1 MFGKTGGIQMKSV
14 LKKEHSLIC
23 VTILSAMFGLTGCG
37 GSDGESKFDIT
48 RPIESTLEITL
59 DGIFTDSDEMTV
71 EFDGEKAVIIDYGNS
86 IFGTNPSVIPL
97 GKPLIQDIR
106 CNTQS
111 CTGLL
116 GVPSVS
122 NGVLDRVR
130 WEAVTLTPAKDDQIT
145 LESVSLIKYT
155 LSPKKEENPKESELT
170 ATLTR
175 KSSCKA
181 WWSILSNDGAGRI
194 WLQAWNYDAK
204 GVRSPE
210 PELKNNGWQINMVPA
225 LKFSGTNTVSSRH
238 SYVSGERDESYL
250 GDWKEFKVTAE
261 DSDIY
266 GCVFTAENT
275 EQAFTFFAPH
285 SIVDGELRVANSGIP
300 VEGLDAPWNIVRD
313 IAIRDYGEFFHGYKI
328 IEK

>member
-1 MFGKTGGIQMKSV
+1 MKSV

-59 DGIFTDSDEMTV
+59 DGIFTDSDEMIV

-145 LESVSLIKYT
+145 LENVSLGKYT
-155 LSPKKEENPKESELT
+155 LSPKKEDVINGGSGQVKT
-170 ATLTR
+170 TLQYDA
-175 KSSCKA
+175 SCNE
-181 WWSILSNDGAGRI
+181 WWDALSNHGAGRTWRATWTRNDPFDI
-194 WLQAWNYDAK
+194 GYNPFSD
-204 GVRSPE
+204 
-210 PELKNNGWQINMVPA
+210 NNPGD
-225 LKFSGTNTVSSRH
+225 LTFKFSGQKD
-238 SYVSGERDESYL
+238 Y
-250 GDWKEFKVTAE
+250 EFHHKIPE
-261 DSDIY
+261 DSYSGDVVKGEVHFGGRMDNVWPIPEGKVGY
-266 GCVFTAENT
+266 CRFVVSPVVIFPYSLST
-275 EQAFTFFAPH
+275 
-285 SIVDGELRVANSGIP
+285 GELVLI
-300 VEGLDAPWNIVRD
+300 NID
-313 IAIRDYGEFFHGYKI
+313 TYEPILKLKSEQ
-328 IEK
+328 

>member
-1 MFGKTGGIQMKSV
+1 MKSV

-145 LESVSLIKYT
+145 LENVSLGKYT
-155 LSPKKEENPKESELT
+155 LSPKKEDHTKDDEQVGVTLKYD
-170 ATLTR
+170 AT
-175 KSSCKA
+175 CDE
-181 WWSILSNDGAGRI
+181 WWAALSNNGAGRT
-194 WLQAWNYDAK
+194 WRATWMREHSVFGRGYTGFGD
-204 GVRSPE
+204 
-210 PELKNNGWQINMVPA
+210 NNPGD
-225 LKFSGTNTVSSRH
+225 LTFKFSNQKRYQFNWRLPNSEYNTADNEEGDVHGWDRWDSVWPIPEGKVGICRFVTGSAVIFPY
-238 SYVSGERDESYL
+238 SLSSGELVLVDIDTYEPIL
-250 GDWKEFKVTAE
+250 KLKAE
-261 DSDIY
+261 
-266 GCVFTAENT
+266 
-275 EQAFTFFAPH
+275 
-285 SIVDGELRVANSGIP
+285 
-300 VEGLDAPWNIVRD
+300 
-313 IAIRDYGEFFHGYKI
+313 
-328 IEK
+328 